1 MRNGGGRER
10 AATYEAGQRREMLT
24 GPDRSSGHVQHCW
37 SIFLTALE
45 RFSLTC
51 RNWED
56 ISRKYHGII
65 LSTTQNWPTEETVP
79 KGNFTL
85 ICYKITQLTII
96 EAASK
101 FKHRNSKH
109 LALKWRQS
117 IKLGQLE
124 TQLLII
130 VVPGLK
136 ILQLLRS
143 RLSSSN
149 EIRRFNRLLSKKIK
163 RKGLQSEIF
172 EFSSD
177 QLLSPSGL
185 AQ

>member
-1 MRNGGGRER
+1 
-10 AATYEAGQRREMLT
+10 MLT
-24 GPDRSSGHVQHCW
+24 GPDRSSRHVQHCW
-37 SIFLTALE
+37 SIFFTELE
-45 RFSLTC
+45 RVSLTC
-51 RNWED
+51 RNWQD

-65 LSTTQNWPTEETVP
+65 LSTTENWPTEETVP
-79 KGNFTL
+79 KGNFT
-85 ICYKITQLTII
+85 LTII

-109 LALKWRQS
+109 LALKRRQS

-124 TQLLII
+124 TRLLII
-130 VVPGLK
+130 EVPGLK

-149 EIRRFNRLLSKKIK
+149 EIGRFNRLLSKKIK